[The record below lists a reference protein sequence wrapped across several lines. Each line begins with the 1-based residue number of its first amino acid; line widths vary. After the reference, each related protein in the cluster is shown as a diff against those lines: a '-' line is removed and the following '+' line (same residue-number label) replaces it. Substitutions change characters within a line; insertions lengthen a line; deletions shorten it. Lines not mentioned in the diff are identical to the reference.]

1 MSKNG
6 RVAFLERAGSKV
18 MDVIRYDGRVAV
30 ITGAGGGLGR
40 SYALYLAERGA
51 KIVVN
56 DLGGST
62 DGKGNDV
69 KAADA
74 VVAQI
79 RALGAEAVAS
89 YDSVA
94 TAQGGARIIQAA
106 LDAFGTVDIVINNAG
121 ILRDSSMV
129 KMTAENFDILID
141 VHLKGAFYVTQ
152 PAFRVMKDKG
162 YGRVVY
168 TASGAG
174 VFGNFGQ
181 ANYAAAKMGLVG
193 LSSVTAIEGA
203 KYNIKSNVITPIA
216 RTRLTEDL
224 MGPTGDM
231 FAPEFITPM
240 VAYLVSEGCEFSHE
254 IFNVGAGR
262 YSRIFIASAPGW
274 NAPKGTTPAVEDIR
288 DHLAAICST
297 EGYKVPVTAS
307 DA

>member
-1 MSKNG
+1 MS
-6 RVAFLERAGSKV
+6 A
-18 MDVIRYDGRVAV
+18 IRFDDRVAV

-40 SYALYLAERGA
+40 SYALYLAARGA

-62 DGKGNDV
+62 DGQGNDSR
-69 KAADA
+69 AADA

-79 RALGAEAVAS
+79 QDLGGVAVAN

-94 TAQGGARIIQAA
+94 TAQGGERIIQTAM
-106 LDAFGTVDIVINNAG
+106 DTFGTVDIVINNAG
-121 ILRDSSMV
+121 ILRDASLV
-129 KMTAENFDILID
+129 KMSAESFDALID

-152 PAFRVMKDKG
+152 PAFRVMKEKG

-174 VFGNFGQ
+174 LFGNFGQ

-216 RTRLTEDL
+216 RTRLTEGV
-224 MGPTGDM
+224 MGATGEM
-231 FAPEFITPM
+231 FAPVYIAPM
-240 VAYLVSEGCEFSHE
+240 VAYLVSEACEYTHE

-262 YSRIFIASAPGW
+262 YSRIFVASAPGW
-274 NAPKGTTPAVEDIR
+274 NAPAGTTPSVEDIR
-288 DHLAAICST
+288 DQLAVITS
-297 EGYKVPVTAS
+297 TAS
-307 DA
+307 YKIPANAADA

>member
-1 MSKNG
+1 M
-6 RVAFLERAGSKV
+6 ADL
-18 MDVIRYDGRVAV
+18 RYDNRIAV

-40 SYALYLAERGA
+40 SYALYLAARGA
-51 KIVVN
+51 KVVVN

-62 DGKGNDV
+62 DGQGNSS
-69 KAADA
+69 KAADT
-74 VVAQI
+74 VVAEIKAAGGQ
-79 RALGAEAVAS
+79 AVAN

-94 TAQGGARIIQAA
+94 SAKGGENIIKTAV
-106 LDAFGTVDIVINNAG
+106 DTFGKVDIVINNAG
-121 ILRDSSMV
+121 ILRDGSLM
-129 KMTAENFDILID
+129 KMTAENFDLLID

-152 PAFRVMKDKG
+152 PAFKIMKEQG

-174 VFGNFGQ
+174 LFGNFGQ

-216 RTRLTEDL
+216 RTRLTEEV

-231 FAPEFITPM
+231 FAPEFIAPM
-240 VAYLVSEGCEFSHE
+240 VAYLVSEECQLSHE

-262 YSRIFIASAPGW
+262 YSRIFVGSAPGW
-274 NAPKGTTPAVEDIR
+274 NAPKGSTPSVEVIR
-288 DHLAAICST
+288 EQLEKIRATDAFKIPNNAA
-297 EGYKVPVTAS
+297 EA
-307 DA
+307 

>member
-1 MSKNG
+1 
-6 RVAFLERAGSKV
+6 
-18 MDVIRYDGRVAV
+18 MDEIRYDGRVAV

-40 SYALYLAERGA
+40 SYALYLAARGA
-51 KIVVN
+51 KVVVN
-56 DLGGST
+56 DLGGAT
-62 DGKGNDV
+62 DGQGNDTR
-69 KAADA
+69 AADA
-74 VVAQI
+74 VVDEI
-79 RALGAEAVAS
+79 RAIGAEAVAN

-94 TAQGGARIIQAA
+94 TARGGEHIIKTAM
-106 LDAFGTVDIVINNAG
+106 DAFGGVDIVINNAG
-121 ILRDSSMV
+121 ILRDSSLA
-129 KMTAENFDILID
+129 KMAPENFDILID

-152 PAFRVMKDKG
+152 PAFKIMKDRG

-168 TASGAG
+168 TASAAG

-216 RTRLTEDL
+216 RTRLTEGL
-224 MGPTGDM
+224 MGPTGDL
-231 FAPEFITPM
+231 FAPEFIAPM

-262 YSRIFIASAPGW
+262 YSRIFIGSAPGW
-274 NAPKGTTPAVEDIR
+274 NAPAGTTPSVEDIH
-288 DHLAAICST
+288 DQLATIASL
-297 EGYKVPVTAS
+297 ENYKIPANAA

>member
-1 MSKNG
+1 
-6 RVAFLERAGSKV
+6 
-18 MDVIRYDGRVAV
+18 MDVIRYDDRVAV

-40 SYALYLAERGA
+40 SYALYLAARGA

-56 DLGGST
+56 DLGGGT

-74 VVAQI
+74 VVAEI

-94 TAQGGARIIQAA
+94 TAQGGANIIQAA
-106 LDAFGTVDIVINNAG
+106 LDTFGTVDIVINNAG
-121 ILRDSSMV
+121 ILRDASLV
-129 KMTAENFDILID
+129 KMTSESFDILID

-152 PAFRVMKDKG
+152 PAFRIMKERG

-168 TASGAG
+168 TASAAG

-216 RTRLTEDL
+216 RTRLTEEL
-224 MGPTGDM
+224 MGALGDM
-231 FAPEFITPM
+231 FAPEFIAPM
-240 VAYLVSEGCEFSHE
+240 VAYLVSEGCEYSHE

-274 NAPKGTTPAVEDIR
+274 NAPAGATPSVEDIR
-288 DHLAAICST
+288 DQLAAIVSA
-297 EGYKVPVTAS
+297 EGYKVPATAA

>member
-1 MSKNG
+1 M
-6 RVAFLERAGSKV
+6 GS
-18 MDVIRYDGRVAV
+18 IRYDNRVAV

-40 SYALYLAERGA
+40 SYALYLAQRGA
-51 KIVVN
+51 KVVVN
-56 DLGGST
+56 DLGGSA
-62 DGKGNDV
+62 DGQGNSSA
-69 KAADA
+69 AADK
-74 VVAQI
+74 VVAEI
-79 RALGAEAVAS
+79 RALGGEAVAN

-94 TAQGGARIIQAA
+94 SAAGGERIIRTAM
-106 LDAFGTVDIVINNAG
+106 DTFGRVDIVVNNAG
-121 ILRDSSMV
+121 ILRDASMV
-129 KMTAENFDILID
+129 KMSSESFDLLID

-152 PAFRVMKDKG
+152 PAFRAMKENG

-224 MGPTGDM
+224 MGATGEL
-231 FAPEFITPM
+231 FAPEFIAPM
-240 VAYLVSEGCEFSHE
+240 VAYLVSEECEYSHE

-262 YSRIFIASAPGW
+262 YSRVFIASAPGW
-274 NAPKGTTPAVEDIR
+274 NAPAGTTPSVEDIR
-288 DHLAAICST
+288 DNLGSIHSTNGFKIPANAA
-297 EGYKVPVTAS
+297 EA
-307 DA
+307 

>member
-1 MSKNG
+1 
-6 RVAFLERAGSKV
+6 
-18 MDVIRYDGRVAV
+18 MDAIRYDGRVAV

-40 SYALYLAERGA
+40 SYALYLAARGA

-62 DGKGNDV
+62 DGKGDDV

-74 VVAQI
+74 VVAEIQ
-79 RALGAEAVAS
+79 ALGAEAVAS

-94 TAQGGARIIQAA
+94 TAQGGEHIIQTAM
-106 LDAFGTVDIVINNAG
+106 DAFGTVDIVINNAG
-121 ILRDSSMV
+121 ILRDASLV
-129 KMTAENFDILID
+129 KMAAENFDILID

-152 PAFRVMKDKG
+152 PAFRVMKDRG

-168 TASGAG
+168 TASAAG

-216 RTRLTEDL
+216 RTRLTEGL
-224 MGPTGDM
+224 MGAMGDM
-231 FAPEFITPM
+231 FAPEFIAPM
-240 VAYLVSEGCEFSHE
+240 VAYLVWEGCEYSHE

-262 YSRIFIASAPGW
+262 YARIFIASAPGW
-274 NAPKGTTPAVEDIR
+274 NAPAGTTPSVEDIR
-288 DHLAAICST
+288 DQIAAIVST
-297 EGYKVPVTAS
+297 DGYKIPVTAS

>member
-1 MSKNG
+1 M
-6 RVAFLERAGSKV
+6 ADL
-18 MDVIRYDGRVAV
+18 RYDNRVAV

-40 SYALYLAERGA
+40 SYAHYLAARGA

-62 DGKGNDV
+62 DGKGDSS
-69 KAADA
+69 KAADT
-74 VVAQI
+74 VVAEI
-79 RALGAEAVAS
+79 KALGGQAVAN
-89 YDSVA
+89 YDSVSSA
-94 TAQGGARIIQAA
+94 KGGENIIKTAV
-106 LDAFGTVDIVINNAG
+106 DAFGKVDIVINNAG
-121 ILRDSSMV
+121 ILRDGSLM
-129 KMTAENFDILID
+129 KMAPENFDLLID

-152 PAFRVMKDKG
+152 PAFKIMKEQG

-174 VFGNFGQ
+174 LFGNFGQ

-216 RTRLTEDL
+216 RTRLTEEV

-231 FAPEFITPM
+231 FAPEFIAPM
-240 VAYLVSEGCEFSHE
+240 VAYLVSEECQLTHE

-262 YSRIFIASAPGW
+262 YSRIFVGSALGW
-274 NAPKGTTPAVEDIR
+274 NSNKASTPSVENIR
-288 DHLAAICST
+288 DQLEQIRSIDGFKIPNNAA
-297 EGYKVPVTAS
+297 EA
-307 DA
+307 

>member
-1 MSKNG
+1 MGN
-6 RVAFLERAGSKV
+6 
-18 MDVIRYDGRVAV
+18 IRYDGRVAV

-40 SYALYLAERGA
+40 SYALYLATRGA

-62 DGKGNDV
+62 DGQGNDS

-74 VVAQI
+74 VVAELE
-79 RALGAEAVAS
+79 ALGADAVAN

-94 TAQGGARIIQAA
+94 TAAGGESIVQTA

-121 ILRDSSMV
+121 ILRDASLV
-129 KMTAENFDILID
+129 KMSAENFDVLID

-152 PAFRVMKDKG
+152 PAFRVMKEKG
-162 YGRVVY
+162 YGRIVY

-174 VFGNFGQ
+174 LFGNFGQ

-216 RTRLTEDL
+216 RTRLTEGV
-224 MGPTGDM
+224 MGATGEM
-231 FAPEFITPM
+231 FAPEFIAPM
-240 VAYLVSEGCEFSHE
+240 VAYLVSEDCEYSHE

-274 NAPKGTTPAVEDIR
+274 NAPAGTTTV
-288 DHLAAICST
+288 
-297 EGYKVPVTAS
+297 G
-307 DA
+307 

>member
-1 MSKNG
+1 MG
-6 RVAFLERAGSKV
+6 
-18 MDVIRYDGRVAV
+18 DIRYDGRVAV

-40 SYALYLAERGA
+40 SYALYLAARGA

-56 DLGGST
+56 DLGGTT
-62 DGKGNDV
+62 DGQGNDT
-69 KAADA
+69 KAADT
-74 VVAQI
+74 VVAELQ
-79 RALGAEAVAS
+79 ALGAEAVAN

-94 TAQGGARIIQAA
+94 TAAGGENIILTA
-106 LDAFGTVDIVINNAG
+106 LEAFGTVDIVINNAG
-121 ILRDSSMV
+121 ILRDASLV
-129 KMTAENFDILID
+129 KMSAENFDALID

-152 PAFRVMKDKG
+152 PAFRVMKEKG
-162 YGRVVY
+162 YGRIVY

-216 RTRLTEDL
+216 RTRLTEGV
-224 MGPTGDM
+224 MGATGEM
-231 FAPEFITPM
+231 FAPEFIAPM
-240 VAYLVSEGCEFSHE
+240 VAYLVSEGCEYSHE

-262 YSRIFIASAPGW
+262 YSRVFIASAPGW
-274 NAPKGTTPAVEDIR
+274 NAPAGTTPSVEDIR
-288 DHLAAICST
+288 DQLPVISST
-297 EGYKVPVTAS
+297 TGYKIPVSAS

>member
-1 MSKNG
+1 MS
-6 RVAFLERAGSKV
+6 
-18 MDVIRYDGRVAV
+18 DVRFDGRVAV

-56 DLGGST
+56 DLGGTT
-62 DGKGNDV
+62 DGQGKDGR
-69 KAADA
+69 AADT
-74 VVAQI
+74 VVAEI
-79 RALGAEAVAS
+79 KALGAEAVAN

-94 TAQGGARIIQAA
+94 TARGGAQIIQTAM
-106 LDAFGTVDIVINNAG
+106 DAFGTVDIVINNAG
-121 ILRDSSMV
+121 ILRDSSLV
-129 KMTAENFDILID
+129 KMTPENFDILID

-152 PAFRVMKDKG
+152 PAFRVMKERG

-168 TASGAG
+168 TASAAG

-224 MGPTGDM
+224 MGPTGAM
-231 FAPEFITPM
+231 FAPEYIAPL
-240 VAYLVSEGCEFSHE
+240 VAYLVSEECPYSHE

-262 YSRIFIASAPGW
+262 YARIFIGSAPGW
-274 NAPKGTTPAVEDIR
+274 NAPAGTTPSVEDIR
-288 DHLAAICST
+288 SQLDTIRSI
-297 EGYKVPVTAS
+297 EGYKIPVA
-307 DA
+307 AVEA

>member
-1 MSKNG
+1 MSEV
-6 RVAFLERAGSKV
+6 RF
-18 MDVIRYDGRVAV
+18 DGRVAV

-56 DLGGST
+56 DLGGTT
-62 DGKGNDV
+62 DGQGKDGR
-69 KAADA
+69 AADA
-74 VVAQI
+74 VVAEI
-79 RALGAEAVAS
+79 KALGAEAVAN
-89 YDSVA
+89 YDSVS
-94 TAQGGARIIQAA
+94 TARGGEHIIQTAM
-106 LDAFGTVDIVINNAG
+106 DAFGTVDIVINNAG

-129 KMTAENFDILID
+129 KMTPENFDILID

-152 PAFRVMKDKG
+152 PAFKVMKERG

-168 TASGAG
+168 TASAAG

-193 LSSVTAIEGA
+193 LSSVTAIEGG

-216 RTRLTEDL
+216 RTRLTEEL
-224 MGPTGDM
+224 MGPTGGM
-231 FAPEFITPM
+231 FAPEFIAPM
-240 VAYLVSEGCEFSHE
+240 VAYLVSEECPYSHE

-262 YSRIFIASAPGW
+262 YSRIFIGSAPGW
-274 NAPKGTTPAVEDIR
+274 NAPAGTTPSVEDIR
-288 DHLAAICST
+288 GRLDTIRSI
-297 EGYKVPVTAS
+297 EGYKIPVTAV

>member
-1 MSKNG
+1 MG
-6 RVAFLERAGSKV
+6 
-18 MDVIRYDGRVAV
+18 DIRYDGRVAV

-40 SYALYLAERGA
+40 SYALYLAARGA

-56 DLGGST
+56 DLGGTT
-62 DGKGNDV
+62 DGQGNDS

-74 VVAQI
+74 VVAEI
-79 RALGAEAVAS
+79 LALGGEAVAN
-89 YDSVA
+89 YASVSS
-94 TAQGGARIIQAA
+94 AQGGEQIIQTA
-106 LDAFGTVDIVINNAG
+106 LDTFGTVDIVINNAG
-121 ILRDSSMV
+121 ILRDASLV
-129 KMTAENFDILID
+129 KMSADNFDALID

-162 YGRVVY
+162 YGRIVY

-216 RTRLTEDL
+216 RTRLTEGV
-224 MGPTGDM
+224 MGATGDM
-231 FAPEFITPM
+231 FAPEFIAPM
-240 VAYLVSEGCEFSHE
+240 VAYLVSEDCAYTHE

-274 NAPKGTTPAVEDIR
+274 NAPAGTTPSVEDIR
-288 DHLAAICST
+288 EHLAVITST
-297 EGYKVPVTAS
+297 EGYKIPVSAS

>member
-1 MSKNG
+1 MG
-6 RVAFLERAGSKV
+6 
-18 MDVIRYDGRVAV
+18 DIRYDDRVAV

-40 SYALYLAERGA
+40 SYALYLAARGA

-62 DGKGNDV
+62 DGQGNDSR
-69 KAADA
+69 AADA
-74 VVAQI
+74 VVAEI
-79 RALGAEAVAS
+79 LALGGEAVAN
-89 YDSVA
+89 YESVA
-94 TAQGGARIIQAA
+94 TALGGEQIIQTA
-106 LDAFGTVDIVINNAG
+106 LDTFGTVDIVINNAG
-121 ILRDSSMV
+121 ILRDASLV
-129 KMTAENFDILID
+129 KMSAGSFDALID

-152 PAFRVMKDKG
+152 PAFRVMKEKG

-168 TASGAG
+168 TASAAG

-216 RTRLTEDL
+216 RTRLTEGV
-224 MGPTGDM
+224 MGAFGEM
-231 FAPEFITPM
+231 FAPEFIAPM
-240 VAYLVSEGCEFSHE
+240 VAYLVAEECSYSHE

-262 YSRIFIASAPGW
+262 YSRIFVASAPGW
-274 NAPKGTTPAVEDIR
+274 NAPAGTTPSVEDIR
-288 DHLAAICST
+288 DQLAVITST
-297 EGYKVPVTAS
+297 TNYKIPAQAA